1 MEDLDC
7 VVSLTSWKGRINH
20 PDVPKVIYSIIRQ
33 KTQYKFK
40 VVLVLSSDEFPKKND
55 ELPATIRLFAENE
68 LIEILWCKENL
79 RAYKKYYPT
88 HLKYSNIPIMTTD
101 DDILLNSNCIE
112 TFMNHHKKFPK
123 TIIAE
128 WGHLIKG
135 NYFITGYFRLYPP
148 NALLDIPSSF
158 FSKFFYNAEDDA
170 YNAVLAK
177 LKNTKTK
184 IISSKLVKQID
195 NGLQKVAFVKTYKK
209 IDSQHCINNLLKALK
224 QLKII

>member
-1 MEDLDC
+1 MENLDC
-7 VVSLTSWKGRINH
+7 VVSLTSWKGRIYH

-40 VVLVLSSDEFPKKND
+40 VVLVLSTDEFTNKDKD
-55 ELPATIRLFAENE
+55 LPEIIKILNE
-68 LIEILWCKENL
+68 TGYIEIIWCKENL
-79 RAYKKYYPT
+79 KAYKKYYPT
-88 HLKYSNIPIMTTD
+88 HLKYHNIPIMTTD
-101 DDILLNSNCIE
+101 DDIILNSNTIE
-112 TFMNHHKKFPK
+112 TFMNSYKKNPNM
-123 TIIAE
+123 IIAE
-128 WGHLIKG
+128 WGHPIKG

-148 NALLDIPSSF
+148 NALLEIPFHF
-158 FSKFFYNAEDDA
+158 FTKYFYNAEDDA

-184 IISSKLVKQID
+184 IISSNCVKQID

-209 IDSQHCINNLLKALK
+209 INQQKCINNLLRALK